1 MKIEMKRCEWWKKR
15 TGSSE
20 TEKIKIILLS
30 PIVVGPEAMFSLL
43 TDTKTF

>member
-1 MKIEMKRCEWWKKR
+1 MRESVVERGRKN
-15 TGSSE
+15 SSE